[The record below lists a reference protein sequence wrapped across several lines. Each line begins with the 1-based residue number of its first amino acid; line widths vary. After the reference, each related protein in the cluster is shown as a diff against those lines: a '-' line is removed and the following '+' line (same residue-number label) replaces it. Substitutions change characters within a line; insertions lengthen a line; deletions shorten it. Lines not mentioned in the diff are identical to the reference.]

1 MASCDMMP
9 DPARSRVERRWRLAG
24 RGDEAERGGGAPGT
38 PTRLPCWGPRPRA
51 RSLAGRRGPRH
62 SNRAGFS
69 LLELMFVSGVIVT
82 AAGISMPLLLSG
94 LDAARTRGAARY
106 LAGRLN
112 LARMEAVKR
121 SAYVAVR
128 VEGADTGYRYTF
140 YVDGNRNGVRT
151 RDIAG
156 QIDRAI
162 GPAERLGDN
171 FSGVVFGILEGV
183 TAIDLLSFS
192 PVGSATAGTFYLHG
206 QRKQQMAVR
215 VLGVTGR
222 VRVLRFDF
230 SAGRWTSQ

>member
-1 MASCDMMP
+1 MMP
-9 DPARSRVERRWRLAG
+9 DPARSRVEGGWRLAG
-24 RGDEAERGGGAPGT
+24 R
-38 PTRLPCWGPRPRA
+38 
-51 RSLAGRRGPRH
+51 RRG
-62 SNRAGFS
+62 FS
-69 LLELMFVSGVIVT
+69 VLEMIFVCGLIVT
-82 AAGISMPLLLSG
+82 AAGVAVPLLLSG
-94 LDAARTRGAARY
+94 LDAARTTGAARH

-121 SAYVAVR
+121 SAYVALR
-128 VEGADTGYRYTF
+128 IEGADTGYRYTF

-151 RDIAG
+151 RDIDQ

-162 GPAERLGDN
+162 KPPERLSDN

-183 TAIDLLSFS
+183 KAIDGSGALAAGSDPIRFGSSDLLSFS
-192 PVGSATAGTFYLHG
+192 PIGSATAGTFYLHG

-230 SAGRWTSQ
+230 ATGQWVAP

>member
-1 MASCDMMP
+1 MMP
-9 DPARSRVERRWRLAG
+9 DPARSRVKRRWRLAG
-24 RGDEAERGGGAPGT
+24 RG
-38 PTRLPCWGPRPRA
+38 
-51 RSLAGRRGPRH
+51 H
-62 SNRAGFS
+62 SNKAGFS
-69 LLELMFVSGVIVT
+69 LLEMTFVIGLIVT
-82 AAGISMPLLLSG
+82 AVGISVPLLLSG

-151 RDIAG
+151 REISG
-156 QIDRAI
+156 RIDRAI
-162 GPAERLGDN
+162 KPPERLGDN

-183 TAIDLLSFS
+183 TAIEDSEPLAAGGDPIRFGRSDLLSFS
-192 PVGSATAGTFYLHG
+192 PIGTATAGTFYLHG
-206 QRKQQMAVR
+206 QGKQQMAVR

-230 SAGRWTSQ
+230 STGHWVSQ